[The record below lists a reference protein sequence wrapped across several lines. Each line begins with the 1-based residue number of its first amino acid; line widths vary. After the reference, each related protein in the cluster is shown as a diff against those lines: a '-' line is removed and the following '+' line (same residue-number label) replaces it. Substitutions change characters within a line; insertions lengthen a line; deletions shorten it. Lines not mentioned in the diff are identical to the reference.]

1 MGPNRPSLLLAGAI
15 DAQRRF
21 RPCFKARGSDFAATA
36 DALTI
41 GAGRDPLQCAVD
53 RRDLAAKQQSLCFER
68 GVVLHFNRLLGR
80 ICVQRFSKILLDPFK
95 TRLQFGHLCFETRLV
110 DHGPAPVPLRCRQV
124 WKPAERQSIPVRS
137 RLRSARSSQYQL
149 VQSPAL
155 SHPPQMMRSA
165 LALALAVV
173 TTAPALLPA
182 SARAQARPPL
192 PAAVL
197 THMNGLDARCT
208 AAGGKP
214 GSGRYVI
221 AQDFT
226 GDGLLDY
233 LLSEGD
239 YDCTGRP
246 GLFRTEG
253 QARVDI
259 FVTDRAGAARR
270 IYSDRLIAYR
280 VLAGRPARVQIA
292 RKGALCGAETPPQGQ
307 CAAQLAWNGTSFGE
321 AASVS
326 RGGSGA
332 SSGPVAMPEAAPG
345 ATSEASFLA
354 SCRADLIRRD
364 ASAARW
370 ANDECRTN
378 WQKIVA
384 SGPAADML
392 LAVLPATAGGK
403 PTLGET
409 KQRAAAVRWATRA
422 NPPALA
428 TGTLGQLSAAIEGR
442 GSPATVSV
450 SWAKVGT
457 EIPYEIVGALRVRGL
472 AITEM
477 SCEKVGVGAGTRT
490 YAGTSA
496 ERVPFTLIIDQQT
509 APLGHMQS
517 YYTATVSLE
526 ARHPPRGSTTGCDF

>member
-1 MGPNRPSLLLAGAI
+1 
-15 DAQRRF
+15 
-21 RPCFKARGSDFAATA
+21 
-36 DALTI
+36 
-41 GAGRDPLQCAVD
+41 
-53 RRDLAAKQQSLCFER
+53 
-68 GVVLHFNRLLGR
+68 
-80 ICVQRFSKILLDPFK
+80 
-95 TRLQFGHLCFETRLV
+95 
-110 DHGPAPVPLRCRQV
+110 
-124 WKPAERQSIPVRS
+124 
-137 RLRSARSSQYQL
+137 
-149 VQSPAL
+149 
-155 SHPPQMMRSA
+155 MMRPA
-165 LALALAVV
+165 LALALAVL
-173 TTAPALLPA
+173 TTASALLPA

-197 THMNGLDARCT
+197 THMSGLDARCT

-270 IYSDRLIAYR
+270 VYSDRLVAYR
-280 VLAGRPARVQIA
+280 VLAGLPARVQIA
-292 RKGALCGAETPPQGQ
+292 RKGALCGTGTPPQSQ

-321 AASVS
+321 AVSVA
-326 RGGSGA
+326 RGA
-332 SSGPVAMPEAAPG
+332 STAATGSVAMSEAAARP
-345 ATSEASFLA
+345 TSEAGFLA

-370 ANDECRTN
+370 ADDECRTN
-378 WQKIVA
+378 WQTIVA

-392 LAVLPATAGGK
+392 LAVLPAMASGK
-403 PTLGET
+403 PSLAET
-409 KQRAAAVRWATRA
+409 KQRAAAVRWAGRA

-428 TGTLGQLSAAIEGR
+428 TGTLGQLSAAIDGR

-450 SWAKVGT
+450 HWAKVGA
-457 EIPYEIVGALRVRGL
+457 EIPYDIVGALRVRGL
-472 AITEM
+472 TIAEM
-477 SCEKVGVGAGTRT
+477 SCEKIGVGAGTRT

-496 ERVPFTLIIDQQT
+496 EHVPFALTIDQQT

-517 YYTATVSLE
+517 YYTATIRLE
-526 ARHPPRGSTTGCDF
+526 ARHPPRGSTAGCDF

>member
-1 MGPNRPSLLLAGAI
+1 MMR
-15 DAQRRF
+15 
-21 RPCFKARGSDFAATA
+21 
-36 DALTI
+36 
-41 GAGRDPLQCAVD
+41 
-53 RRDLAAKQQSLCFER
+53 
-68 GVVLHFNRLLGR
+68 
-80 ICVQRFSKILLDPFK
+80 
-95 TRLQFGHLCFETRLV
+95 
-110 DHGPAPVPLRCRQV
+110 
-124 WKPAERQSIPVRS
+124 
-137 RLRSARSSQYQL
+137 
-149 VQSPAL
+149 PAL
-155 SHPPQMMRSA
+155 ALA
-165 LALALAVV
+165 LALALAVL

-182 SARAQARPPL
+182 SAWAQARPPI
-192 PAAVL
+192 PAVVL

-214 GSGRYVI
+214 GNGRYVI

-270 IYSDRLIAYR
+270 VYSDRLIAYR

-292 RKGALCGAETPPQGQ
+292 RKGTLCGTGASPQSQ
-307 CAAQLAWNGTSFGE
+307 CAAQLAWNGASFGE

-326 RGGSGA
+326 RGASGA
-332 SSGPVAMPEAAPG
+332 SSAAVGRPVAAPG
-345 ATSEASFLA
+345 PTSEVGFLA

-370 ANDECRTN
+370 ADDECRTN

-392 LAVLPATAGGK
+392 LAVLPTAGSGQ
-403 PTLGET
+403 PTLATT
-409 KQRAAAVRWATRA
+409 KQRAAVVRWAARA

-428 TGTLGQLSAAIEGR
+428 TGMLGQLSAAIEGR
-442 GSPATVSV
+442 GSPVTVSV
-450 SWAKVGT
+450 NWTKVGA
-457 EIPYEIVGALRVRGL
+457 EIPYDIVGALRMRGL
-472 AITEM
+472 PITEM

-517 YYTATVSLE
+517 YYTATISLE
-526 ARHPPRGSTTGCDF
+526 ARYPPRGSTTGCDF